1 MRISDWSSDVCSSDL
16 AAVLRG
22 PVDAREA
29 AGEDEALPRPA
40 LVRQVGGQDGA
51 VVPRGLA
58 LVLRQPGLRLLAEVV
73 DGDRVG
79 RHPPEPSRCWH
90 SANRRSPTPPSRA
103 STGVEPGY
111 LRRSWRRGG

>member
-1 MRISDWSSDVCSSDL
+1 MIRRPPRSTRTDTLFPYPTIFRSRHLGDRALGRPRGGVRRCQPQ

-58 LVLRQPGLRLLAEVV
+58 LVLRQPGLRLLAEDRKSVV
-73 DGDRVG
+73 
-79 RHPPEPSRCWH
+79 
-90 SANRRSPTPPSRA
+90 
-103 STGVEPGY
+103 
-111 LRRSWRRGG
+111 